1 MSVEALPT
9 ASAVWSMLF
18 TRYSGKGNLMLM
30 SQIEDKIHAVR
41 QGDRSVLVYVNE
53 LQHLWADLDQCDPL
67 EIPHAES
74 MELARKWVER
84 RRVVQFLKG
93 LDQAFEN
100 RHATM
105 LHQPTLVT
113 LDEAIAAMSQEE
125 VRLQSRRGDGN
136 ESAYRVADQR
146 GVCHNCG
153 QPGHISRFCIGPR
166 NVRGRGYSG
175 GSSSRGGWNVSRG
188 RNGSG
193 GSWNAPHW
201 NAPKAN
207 VTASAAGKQPV
218 GGQETAPSYANFVD
232 TNEGNVEHASIAA
245 HKINS
250 EWVLDS
256 GASQHVAGDFN
267 EFTSYVPHSLA
278 HQKNIH
284 TADGTS
290 QPIIGVGTVN
300 CTPSLEL
307 SSVLHVPAFPV
318 NLVSL
323 SALVDQID
331 CRIILDKVVFLI

>member
-1 MSVEALPT
+1 M
-9 ASAVWSMLF
+9 
-18 TRYSGKGNLMLM
+18 
-30 SQIEDKIHAVR
+30 
-41 QGDRSVLVYVNE
+41 
-53 LQHLWADLDQCDPL
+53 
-67 EIPHAES
+67 
-74 MELARKWVER
+74 
-84 RRVVQFLKG
+84 
-93 LDQAFEN
+93 
-100 RHATM
+100 
-105 LHQPTLVT
+105 
-113 LDEAIAAMSQEE
+113 
-125 VRLQSRRGDGN
+125 
-136 ESAYRVADQR
+136 
-146 GVCHNCG
+146 
-153 QPGHISRFCIGPR
+153 
-166 NVRGRGYSG
+166 
-175 GSSSRGGWNVSRG
+175 SRG
-188 RNGSG
+188 RNGSC

-201 NAPKAN
+201 KVPKAN
-207 VTASAAGKQPV
+207 VVASAAGKQPV

-284 TADGTS
+284 TADGTA

-331 CRIILDKVVFLI
+331 CRIILDKVVFLIQERLTGRSLGDWSEA